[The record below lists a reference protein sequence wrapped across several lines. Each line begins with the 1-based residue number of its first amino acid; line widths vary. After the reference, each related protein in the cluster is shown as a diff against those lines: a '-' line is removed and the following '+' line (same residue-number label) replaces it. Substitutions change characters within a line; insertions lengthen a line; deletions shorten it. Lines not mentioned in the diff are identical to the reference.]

1 MLLPERGAKVTDY
14 RMRRAQGL
22 TLIELMVVLVVLA
35 ILAGIAFPLYENQIR
50 KSRRTDGR
58 AALSAI
64 AMAEERFRTVTG
76 AYTADLTDLSIS
88 PTLQGGDSEDGF
100 YSLAVNATTVTFT
113 ATATATGGQA
123 NDTCT
128 AMTITELGTEG
139 GTGTG
144 CW

>member
-1 MLLPERGAKVTDY
+1 MTND
-14 RMRRAQGL
+14 RMRRARGL
-22 TLIELMVVLVVLA
+22 TLVELMVVLVVLA

-64 AMAEERFRTVTG
+64 AMAQERIRTVNG
-76 AYTADLTDLSIS
+76 AYTANLANLSVS
-88 PTLQGGDSEDGF
+88 PTLQGGNSEDGF
-100 YSLAVNATTVTFT
+100 YSLSVVATTVTFT

-123 NDTCT
+123 KDTCT
-128 AMTITELGTEG
+128 AMTINELGTEG